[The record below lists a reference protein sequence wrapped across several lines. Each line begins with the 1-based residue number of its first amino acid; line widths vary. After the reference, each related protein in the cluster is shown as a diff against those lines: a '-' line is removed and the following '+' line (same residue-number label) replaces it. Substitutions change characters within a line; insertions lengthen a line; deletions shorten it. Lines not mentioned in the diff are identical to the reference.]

1 MPLPWGYAIFDTVT
15 GLPMVCGA
23 ALGGLLYKTAYG
35 LPFKFAIVVAA
46 CLLVLTALRGPATG
60 RDVVQQP
67 D

>member
-1 MPLPWGYAIFDTVT
+1 
-15 GLPMVCGA
+15 VCGA